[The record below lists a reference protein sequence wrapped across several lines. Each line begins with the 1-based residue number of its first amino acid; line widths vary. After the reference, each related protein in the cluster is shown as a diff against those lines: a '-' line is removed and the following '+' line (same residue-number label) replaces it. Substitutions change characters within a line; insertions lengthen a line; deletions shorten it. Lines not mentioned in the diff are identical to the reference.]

1 VFVRLTYAR
10 EGVITITQ
18 ANRLVAASTATETT
32 RAIGIA
38 RASHQVSVELF
49 RKSECAFTA
58 RLN

>member
-1 VFVRLTYAR
+1 VIVRLTYAR

-18 ANRLVAASTATETT
+18 ANRMMAAPVPTAIETT

-49 RKSECAFTA
+49 RKSECA
-58 RLN
+58 LQQD